1 MSTLA
6 SISRLALI
14 AVTACTGLKAQEGWA
29 GSLKLGG
36 GPTTG
41 PAKTLMGDAGDSF
54 GAEVEFAYR
63 YGKRQT
69 LVLGL
74 GMRFIPGDLATV
86 SSIPTP
92 RADGTYEARIR
103 KPDAKGPELTALYRH
118 DLTGTLFVQGGLRL
132 GLYKV
137 NVRDTG
143 SRITYTGGAP
153 SAIVTIMDDLDKKTT
168 SIGAVAGLGYRI
180 TDIFSVEANVFTLRL
195 GDPRGLTTTSAAS
208 ELRFGIR
215 F

>member
-1 MSTLA
+1 MAAT
-6 SISRLALI
+6 ALQ
-14 AVTACTGLKAQEGWA
+14 AQEGWV
-29 GSLKLGG
+29 GSLKFGG

-41 PAKTLMGDAGDSF
+41 SAKTLMGNAGYGF

-63 YGKRQT
+63 YAKDQAM
-69 LVLGL
+69 VLGL
-74 GMRFIPGDLATV
+74 GYRFFPGDLATV

-92 RADGTYEARIR
+92 RPDGTYEARIT
-103 KPDAKGPELTALYRH
+103 KPDAKGPEVTALYRR
-118 DLTGTLFVQGGLRL
+118 DLVPELYVQAGLRL

-153 SAIVTIMDDLDKKTT
+153 SSIVTIMDDLDKKTT
-168 SIGAVAGLGYRI
+168 SIGAVAGLGWRI
-180 TDIFSVEANVFTLRL
+180 TGIFSVEANVFTVRL
-195 GDPRGLTTTSAAS
+195 GDPRGGTGTSAAS
-208 ELRFGIR
+208 EIRFGIR